1 MAGLPEEVVI
11 KAREVLNNLENGLG
25 VENINS
31 DIQTI
36 DINREKKNTML
47 KLLEDQITTIN
58 LNKLTP
64 IEALN
69 FLKEIKDKLEE

>member
-11 KAREVLNNLENGLG
+11 KAREVLNNLESGLG
-25 VENINS
+25 VENIGS
-31 DIQTI
+31 GIQTI

-47 KLLEDQITTIN
+47 KVLEDQIVSLN
-58 LNKLTP
+58 LNNLTP